1 MNKTNMIKNLHDSIK
16 YKFDSFIENNNIPNI
31 ILYGP
36 YGSGKTTLLHYLLQS
51 IYKNI
56 DNANEYIMYI
66 NCAFGKGIKFIREEL
81 KLFAKTNICSH
92 SQNEP
97 FFKSVVLLHADNLT
111 IDAQSALRRCI
122 EVFSFNTRFFILVN
136 HKYRLIEPILS
147 RFCEI
152 YIPNPVVKH
161 KSINLHEYNS
171 LHYKKS
177 NQLYKKITYRLS
189 KIQEYNNLIELAYD
203 LYNIGCST
211 IIFIDYVKWKHGD
224 NLKTNEYVFDCEY
237 MRINIRFEV
246 MSLYLCLEKYKLRFL
261 VPNEI

>member
-1 MNKTNMIKNLHDSIK
+1 
-16 YKFDSFIENNNIPNI
+16 
-31 ILYGP
+31 
-36 YGSGKTTLLHYLLQS
+36 
-51 IYKNI
+51 
-56 DNANEYIMYI
+56 MYI

-92 SQNEP
+92 AQNEP

-147 RFCEI
+147 RFCEV
-152 YIPNPVVKH
+152 YIPSPIIKDKQV
-161 KSINLHEYNS
+161 NLHEYNK
-171 LHYKKS
+171 LNYK
-177 NQLYKKITYRLS
+177 NPVVIYKKITYRLS
-189 KIQEYNNLIELAYD
+189 KIKQYKNLIQLAYD

-211 IIFIDYVKWKHGD
+211 ITFIDYVKFKHGE
-224 NLKTNEYVFDCEY
+224 NLKTNEYIFDCEY

-261 VPNEI
+261 GTNEI

>member
-1 MNKTNMIKNLHDSIK
+1 MNTTIMIKNLHPSIK
-16 YKFDSFIENNNIPNI
+16 YKFDSFIKNNNIPNI

-36 YGSGKTTLLHYLLQS
+36 YGSGKTTLLHYLIQN

-56 DNANEYIMYI
+56 NNKSEYIMYI

-81 KLFAKTNICSH
+81 KLFAKTNICSQ

-97 FFKSVVLLHADNLT
+97 SFKSIVLLHADNLT

-152 YIPNPVVKH
+152 YIPYPNIKNN
-161 KSINLHEYNS
+161 SINLHEYNM
-171 LHYKKS
+171 LNYKRY
-177 NQLYKKITYRLS
+177 NLLYSKITYRLS
-189 KIQEYNNLIELAYD
+189 KINEYKNLIELAYD

-211 IIFIDYVKWKHGD
+211 ITFIDYVKSKH
-224 NLKTNEYVFDCEY
+224 NEELITYEYIFDCER
-237 MRINIRFEV
+237 MRVNIRFEV
-246 MSLYLCLEKYKLRFL
+246 MSLYLCLRNINCVF
-261 VPNEI
+261 